1 MNRQMS
7 KNEIILMLYTANLN
21 LVVLWIT
28 RVKHSF
34 ETQQFFRFS
43 LQVKSMYNSVG
54 YPPLEL
60 SNH

>member
-1 MNRQMS
+1 MS

-34 ETQQFFRFS
+34 ETHNSFS
-43 LQVKSMYNSVG
+43 VSLFK
-54 YPPLEL
+54 
-60 SNH
+60 